1 MLGLHHSFRR
11 IWQLSYESFFFL
23 TSDLINRS
31 SMKENIEII
40 VLISSS
46 FIVLVSP
53 NNCKILEIFQI
64 TQFYYG
70 FKNGVFYSVTAFE
83 KKRSL

>member
-1 MLGLHHSFRR
+1 
-11 IWQLSYESFFFL
+11 
-23 TSDLINRS
+23 
-31 SMKENIEII
+31 MKENIEII